1 MAANGSPTPL
11 FETDDDRLSFVIR
24 LPRHPLS
31 LVPTGEVTA
40 QVTGEV
46 TGEVAGEVNPQ
57 VTAQVAALLM
67 QMKGE
72 MTRQAMQ
79 DAVGLAHRE
88 HFRKTYLAPALELG
102 VIEMTLP
109 DKPNSRSQGYR
120 LTASGQQWLE
130 AHADGDPA

>member
-31 LVPTGEVTA
+31 LVPTGEVT
-40 QVTGEV
+40 T
-46 TGEVAGEVNPQ
+46 Q

-79 DAVGLAHRE
+79 DAVGLAHRA

>member
-1 MAANGSPTPL
+1 MGSQILKEMAANGSPTPL

-31 LVPTGEVTA
+31 LVPTGEVT
-40 QVTGEV
+40 T
-46 TGEVAGEVNPQ
+46 Q

-102 VIEMTLP
+102 VIEMTHP